1 MGVTKALSQSGK
13 IGVPYL
19 ITAMNDIGMYPI
31 VAVSILYLILGI
43 IPLFF
48 VKETW
53 RKYKA
58 SPLLVKNTQEI

>member
-53 RKYKA
+53 RKYKGW
-58 SPLLVKNTQEI
+58 SLLAKNTQ